1 MVVVGLIATVVILFG
16 LQGQVILDRPQVIAL
31 IAVPILIQ
39 SYGIFA
45 LAYAAACGCASRTAS
60 RRPAR

>member
-1 MVVVGLIATVVILFG
+1 MVKPWSVIGLIATVVILFS
-16 LQGQVILDRPQVIAL
+16 LQGQVILDRPLIIVL

-45 LAYAAACGCASRTAS
+45 LAYAAA
-60 RRPAR
+60 